1 MLLIPENILNIPI
14 DFISIAFPMEM
25 CKGNT
30 TLGGFGGPE
39 NGPASPGWVAAPTF
53 LCLGKEKSPP
63 QRWKRNCC
71 GAKRHVVPFLLPYGG
86 RCSRCPGNL
95 IASCRVRCTLKKQ
108 RECFPAFGG
117 LGAAFGV
124 VNDASSF
131 SFRCRCRSGGE
142 VQNRGPAGPLVWS
155 FQGGPGETGEAPPA
169 ADEASL
175 FRGSGAIGGP
185 KGAGNRIAATVL
197 KSKRPHVSGGGRRG
211 RGLCA
216 KDLSPPFPAPC
227 QDALCMI
234 RSSARF
240 SPSPTRAN
248 TAAGQPRARRP
259 TALWRPLLAKE
270 PSAMPM
276 LADTD
281 SVEAQRLTA

>member
-1 MLLIPENILNIPI
+1 MQGKYDFGRIQGKGRCARGCRTGVCATLQRGNEPPI
-14 DFISIAFPMEM
+14 S
-25 CKGNT
+25 
-30 TLGGFGGPE
+30 
-39 NGPASPGWVAAPTF
+39 
-53 LCLGKEKSPP
+53 LCLDKEKRAVHGP
-63 QRWKRNCC
+63 KRNRL
-71 GAKRHVVPFLLPYGG
+71 GAKPAPQAPFCAKQGSCETARRKLEGL
-86 RCSRCPGNL
+86 
-95 IASCRVRCTLKKQ
+95 CRVRPSLVEQ
-108 RECFPAFGG
+108 RSCFPAFVDTMRLSGW
-117 LGAAFGV
+117 
-124 VNDASSF
+124 SSDLAP
-131 SFRCRCRSGGE
+131 S
-142 VQNRGPAGPLVWS
+142 GPARSASLRTTRSIPGGKSKGEGPQSLPFES
-155 FQGGPGETGEAPPA
+155 LGGVGETGEAPPA

-185 KGAGNRIAATVL
+185 KGAANRNTATVL

-216 KDLSPPFPAPC
+216 KDLSPSSPAPC

-259 TALWRPLLAKE
+259 TALCRPLLAKE

-276 LADTD
+276 LPATD
-281 SVEAQRLTA
+281 SVEAQRPEA